1 VWLEDYR
8 ARPRQAA
15 PAGLRP
21 LSQISALKRSPRALG
36 VPYRG
41 RMGKRDALARLAF
54 GSPPPCDRTRPVL
67 PVEFGDNPPALTK
80 FLLASPINGAR
91 GMINDEKRFVDRDNS
106 IMFASRVV
114 ASLS

>member
-1 VWLEDYR
+1 MLPVAPAGSY
-8 ARPRQAA
+8 

-21 LSQISALKRSPRALG
+21 SVQVNGLIRPPRALG

-67 PVEFGDNPPALTK
+67 LVEFGDNPPALTK

-91 GMINDEKRFVDRDNS
+91 GMIKDERRFVDRDNS
-106 IMFASRVV
+106 IMFA
-114 ASLS
+114 